1 MQRDDSLEKTLVL
14 GKIEGRRRGWERMRW
29 LDGHDS
35 MDMSL
40 NKPQEMG
47 KDREAWHTANRGVT
61 RVWHDWVTKQQQH
74 KSQGKQ
80 QKLNFNV
87 LHPLDKLGY
96 QLVVTNGSNR
106 NISPALPSNNR
117 AKFLC
122 STIGCTGSK
131 SVLFKKT
138 LYLWLDGGSILL
150 LSECETLWQRG
161 TIRFFE
167 CHFHNLKTEDNAA
180 FPAELL

>member
-1 MQRDDSLEKTLVL
+1 MREDEMAGWTWLNGHEFEQTAGDGEGQRSLAYC
-14 GKIEGRRRGWERMRW
+14 
-29 LDGHDS
+29 
-35 MDMSL
+35 
-40 NKPQEMG
+40 KP
-47 KDREAWHTANRGVT
+47 WVT
-61 RVWHDWVTKQQQH
+61 RVWHDWVTEQQQH

-122 STIGCTGSK
+122 SGCTGSK
-131 SVLFKKT
+131 SVLFKKYT
-138 LYLWLDGGSILL
+138 VFMVRWRKYIIAVWTWNFVTKG
-150 LSECETLWQRG
+150 
-161 TIRFFE
+161 
-167 CHFHNLKTEDNAA
+167 NY
-180 FPAELL
+180 